1 VLQQAALVATSYGI
15 VVLYCTDAIA
25 RNGKRR
31 NGYFAGLCDSLENP
45 AIVYH
50 VCARSVVSFW
60 PVTV

>member
-1 VLQQAALVATSYGI
+1 VATSYGI